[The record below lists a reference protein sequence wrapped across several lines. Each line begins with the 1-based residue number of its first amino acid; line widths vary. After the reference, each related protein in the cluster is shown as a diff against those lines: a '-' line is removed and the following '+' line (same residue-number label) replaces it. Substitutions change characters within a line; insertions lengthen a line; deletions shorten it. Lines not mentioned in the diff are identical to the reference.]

1 MGNLSQQ
8 KRLRMLEFLNKIKE
22 DYKDDDK
29 ILASLGEIENE
40 INSKKYGL
48 IWEKHEEQVDAMMRN
63 HIPVFTE
70 VNEKEINAT
79 SENSFNFLLEGD
91 NLHSLKLLEKTHLGR
106 IDVIYIDPPYNTGNK
121 DFIYND
127 NLIDN
132 NDNFFHSKWLSFM
145 FERLIIARRL
155 LSEDGVIFI
164 NIDENEAHQLKLL
177 LDEVFFEFNLVGEFI
192 WKARSGKS
200 GTNSLVATSH
210 EYVYCYSKNK
220 NRVNFFSE
228 LKINNKDK
236 KEALRQWGQNVFRE
250 DRPTMFFPIF
260 YKDTVFC
267 LPEYEEYR
275 NIYTSNKE
283 FDDAYLKLLI
293 KKYENKGYICV
304 LPEINGR
311 YGRWRKSFDGVKE
324 LIKNNLLILDQDNHS
339 KFIIKKLIPSG
350 KMTSTA
356 VDSLLSDVDTA
367 SHGTLEMKKIFKGKK
382 VFSTTKP
389 IKLVK
394 TLINYSVHNKL
405 NACVLDFFAGSGTTG
420 HAVMQLNKEDGGNRR
435 FILCTNNENNIC
447 EEVTYKRIK
456 NVINGYDD
464 VPGIPANL
472 KYYKTKFVNKYHEE
486 LSDELMKHIQ
496 EMVQLEQGIKID
508 NQKYMLILSDE
519 DADELER
526 NWHKDNQL
534 KALYVSQDVLFTA
547 SQNKLFSNVEIHV
560 IPDYY
565 FGLELK
571 EAGESW

>member
-1 MGNLSQQ
+1 M
-8 KRLRMLEFLNKIKE
+8 
-22 DYKDDDK
+22 
-29 ILASLGEIENE
+29 
-40 INSKKYGL
+40 
-48 IWEKHEEQVDAMMRN
+48 
-63 HIPVFTE
+63 
-70 VNEKEINAT
+70 
-79 SENSFNFLLEGD
+79 
-91 NLHSLKLLEKTHLGR
+91 
-106 IDVIYIDPPYNTGNK
+106 
-121 DFIYND
+121 
-127 NLIDN
+127 
-132 NDNFFHSKWLSFM
+132 
-145 FERLIIARRL
+145 
-155 LSEDGVIFI
+155 
-164 NIDENEAHQLKLL
+164 
-177 LDEVFFEFNLVGEFI
+177 
-192 WKARSGKS
+192 
-200 GTNSLVATSH
+200 
-210 EYVYCYSKNK
+210 
-220 NRVNFFSE
+220 
-228 LKINNKDK
+228 
-236 KEALRQWGQNVFRE
+236 
-250 DRPTMFFPIF
+250 
-260 YKDTVFC
+260 
-267 LPEYEEYR
+267 
-275 NIYTSNKE
+275 
-283 FDDAYLKLLI
+283 LI